1 MRNHERSLAQPALAD
16 ERLAPES
23 RRVDLDSPTF
33 SDPTCVTNPLFPVSK
48 QKSVLLLGRVDG
60 EPFRTEV
67 TLLPET
73 RIVEWQGRRVE
84 TLVSQY
90 VAFLDGRIHEVAYD
104 LYAQDDGGAVWYF
117 GEDVFNFGDGVITDT
132 HGTWLAGRVGPAA
145 MIMPAE
151 PKVGDVSAREHSW
164 ASSSRR
170 SR

>member
-1 MRNHERSLAQPALAD
+1 M
-16 ERLAPES
+16 
-23 RRVDLDSPTF
+23 
-33 SDPTCVTNPLFPVSK
+33 SK

-73 RIVEWQGRRVE
+73 HRRVARPLVE

-117 GEDVFNFGDGVITDT
+117 GEDVFNFGFDSVITDT
-132 HGTWLAGRVGPAA
+132 PCSTWLAGQDGLA
-145 MIMPAE
+145 
-151 PKVGDVSAREHSW
+151 
-164 ASSSRR
+164 
-170 SR
+170 